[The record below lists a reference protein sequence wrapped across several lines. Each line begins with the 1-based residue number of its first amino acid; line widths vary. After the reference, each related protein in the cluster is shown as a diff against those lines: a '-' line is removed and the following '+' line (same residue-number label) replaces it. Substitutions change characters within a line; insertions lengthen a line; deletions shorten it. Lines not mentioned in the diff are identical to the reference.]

1 VCDSNL
7 GWTLCDLDNR
17 SCAAMEVHISNV
29 PPQSTENGLKNFLR
43 PFLARLSIRAVNCH
57 KQRYRPFA
65 SLTFLHVAEGER
77 FLHHHGQV
85 RAFTNGRPMRM
96 SVNSVNLRFLGRP
109 IYCEKGNRDPNPYLL
124 RVLRKEEKDRQLQPM
139 ALSTTDHGKSD
150 ILPVEFDCLMVS
162 CGVWTYV
169 GLDLVFAPQ
178 HTWTVNGKAKFG
190 RRSMILSFRSGLRI
204 DFLYSSTIGITA
216 EEGSTPSF
224 ILSMQEPPRFF
235 EKISDPI
242 TDLMDQ
248 LSITGAQIP
257 RNLVRKNVPQRHR
270 LPCLDDKHQPIAG
283 SCLVYR
289 VVIKQDHVTYSLGD
303 SSVGDLMQS
312 LRKAHGMPAMIHQR
326 TRLHQLVDSWANQFR
341 RLEDSLSSLS
351 IGLPFEVSF
360 QIQKL
365 AQGAYLLPRTVQE
378 LLPEIQAMNQRST
391 AVCVKAIRKLFNQ
404 IPFPGPETE
413 AHEFQHQALVDLLR
427 DNEEQAKREALS
439 LYEEERASENVAI
452 IHRAKITPTGIY
464 LFGPE
469 PESNNRVL
477 RKYPDHHEYFLRVQ
491 FCDEDGQPVRFNPR
505 SSNKKIFHE
514 RFKKILEDGIS
525 IAGRRHNFLGFSH
538 SSLRAQSCWFM
549 APFIFEGSLM
559 YDRMIIQD
567 LGNFTVIRSP
577 AKCAARIGQAF
588 SDTRTAIPI
597 DPNIVREMGDVET
610 DGRVFSDG
618 VGTMSSSVMEKIWE
632 GLSKKALSKPTCFQ
646 IRYRGE

>member
-1 VCDSNL
+1 MCNSNL
-7 GWTLCDLDNR
+7 GWALCDLDNR
-17 SCAAMEVHISNV
+17 CCTVMEVHIRNV
-29 PPQSTENGLKNFLR
+29 PPRSTENSLKKFLR
-43 PFLARLSIRAVNCH
+43 PFLAKLSIRAVNCQ
-57 KQRYRPFA
+57 KQQYKHFA

-85 RAFTNGRPMRM
+85 RAFANGRSMRM
-96 SVNSVNLRFLGRP
+96 SLNSVNLKFLDQP
-109 IYCEKGNRDPNPYLL
+109 IYCEKSNRDPNPYLL
-124 RVLRKEEKDRQLQPM
+124 RVLRKEEKDRQSQPV
-139 ALSTTDHGKSD
+139 APSTTDHGNTD

-162 CGVWTYV
+162 CGVWTYD
-169 GLDLVFAPQ
+169 GSDLVFAPQ
-178 HTWTVNGKAKFG
+178 HTWAVNGKAKFG

-204 DFLYSSTIGITA
+204 DFLYSNTIGITT
-216 EEGSTPSF
+216 EEGSNPSF
-224 ILSMQEPPRFF
+224 IFSMQEPPRFF

-248 LSITGAQIP
+248 LSMTGARIP

-270 LPCLDDKHQPIAG
+270 LPCLDDEHQPIAG

-289 VVIKQDHVTYSLGD
+289 VAIKQDHVTYSPEA

-312 LRKAHGMPAMIHQR
+312 LRKAHGMPAMIHRR
-326 TRLHQLVDSWANQFR
+326 TRLHQLVHSWAYQFR

-351 IGLPFEVSF
+351 IGLPFEVCF

-365 AQGAYLLPRTVQE
+365 AQDAYLLPRTVQE
-378 LLPEIQAMNQRST
+378 LLPEIRAMNQRST
-391 AVCVKAIRKLFNQ
+391 AVCVRAIRKLFNQ

-413 AHEFQHQALVDLLR
+413 AHEFQHQTLVDLLR
-427 DNEEQAKREALS
+427 NNEEQAKREALS
-439 LYEEERASENVAI
+439 LYEEQRAREIMAI
-452 IHRAKITPTGIY
+452 IHRVKITPTGIHLY
-464 LFGPE
+464 GPE

-477 RKYPDHHEYFLRVQ
+477 RKYPDHHEYFMRVQ
-491 FCDEDGQPVRFNPR
+491 FCDEDGQPVRYSPR
-505 SSNKKIFHE
+505 ISNERIFHG

-538 SSLRAQSCWFM
+538 SSLRAQSCWFI

-597 DPNIVREMGDVET
+597 DPNIVSIMRDVEI

-618 VGTMSSSVMEKIWE
+618 VGTMSSSVMEKIWDR
-632 GLSKKALSKPTCFQ
+632 LSRKALSKPTCFQ
-646 IRYRGE
+646 IRYCGE